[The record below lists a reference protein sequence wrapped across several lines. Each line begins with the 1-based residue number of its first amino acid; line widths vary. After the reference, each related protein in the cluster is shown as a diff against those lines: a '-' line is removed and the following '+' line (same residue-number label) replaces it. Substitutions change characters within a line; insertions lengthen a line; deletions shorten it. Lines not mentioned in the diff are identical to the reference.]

1 MQHWHL
7 MELTAERA
15 KEIAQHAITK
25 AGWDGNDAI
34 VVDEYTQEFD
44 VGWVFYY
51 QSARFLETGEFGF
64 SLVGNAPFFVS
75 RLDGYT
81 AFISYLRPIVESIE
95 AFRACGDA
103 NAYQVGKVRL
113 TGWLPGADRVEAIQL
128 VRKFASLSLEEA
140 KQAVDCCLA
149 SQNADIETS
158 DVASAKDLVARL
170 AEIGFL
176 SAVVYRSAV
185 A

>member
-1 MQHWHL
+1 MG
-7 MELTAERA
+7 LTAERA

-81 AFISYLRPIVESIE
+81 AFISYLRPVVESIE

-103 NAYQVGKVRL
+103 NAYQVAKVRL
-113 TGWLPGADRVEAIQL
+113 TGWLPGAEKVQAIQL
-128 VRKFASLSLEEA
+128 FRRFTSLTLEEA
-140 KQAVDCCLA
+140 KRAVDCCLA

-158 DVASAKDLVARL
+158 DVVSARDLVARL
-170 AEIGFL
+170 AAIGFL
-176 SAVVYRSAV
+176 SAVVYQTAAS
-185 A
+185 